1 MNRLIPNLTI
11 LLLIVF
17 SMQSYATDRCW
28 LFFRDKGAIS
38 ERISVLRSSW
48 NQRSLD
54 RRGKMGVGLD
64 SLDLPV
70 SEEYIERIGR
80 MGARISEVSRWL
92 NAISVEADSAVL
104 TDLMLLDFVVGMT
117 PVARLHRN
125 ELGWEESVEQSPAPI
140 VADEW
145 DEDHSLIPLGAYG
158 RSWRQA
164 DQSGVIEAHRR
175 GLTGAGVLIGMLD
188 TGFQLNHRAFCGL
201 ELVAQHDFIFDDG
214 DPSFDPTT
222 DRTGQPNHGTACL
235 SVIVGY
241 DPGHLVGIAP
251 KAAVALGKTELTGTE
266 IPMEEDYWVAGI
278 EWLEWVGAD
287 VVNSSLGYTN
297 WYSDYDMDGVTSPA
311 SRAAQRA
318 CELGVIICNS
328 AGNSGPDPIT
338 IGAPADARG
347 VLTVAA
353 VDSMGE
359 IVGFSS
365 RGPSADGRIKPD
377 VAAMGRKVSCVWPST
392 WELYTQWNGTS
403 LASPI
408 VTGVVALVIEAHPD
422 WTPWMVVEAI
432 KSTADRS
439 FRPDYSYGYG
449 IVNAAA
455 AIDYPSLSGRVVR
468 LSDGEAVTDVTL
480 QMVGNGNSLN
490 TVSDH
495 YGRYRFVNLPDGTYQ
510 LTAEVNDGSPI
521 IVHREI
527 IVPPSLPFDIILDDS
542 WSQSR

>member
-1 MNRLIPNLTI
+1 MTRLIPILTI
-11 LLLIVF
+11 VLLIVP
-17 SMQSYATDRCW
+17 SMRSYATDRCW
-28 LFFRDKGAIS
+28 LFFCDRGGTLESLSD
-38 ERISVLRSSW
+38 LRASW

-64 SLDLPV
+64 SRDLPV
-70 SEEYIERIGR
+70 SEVYIEQIGS
-80 MGARISEVSRWL
+80 MGARVVEVSRWL
-92 NAISVEADSAVL
+92 NAVSVEADSS
-104 TDLMLLDFVVGMT
+104 DLINLMSLDFVAGMT
-117 PVARLHRN
+117 PVARLHSNRV
-125 ELGWEESVEQSPAPI
+125 GWDEIVGQSPDP
-140 VADEW
+140 VVSDEW

-164 DQSGVIEAHRR
+164 DQAGVIEAHRR

-201 ELVAQHDFIFDDG
+201 ELVAQHDFIWDDD
-214 DPSFDPTT
+214 DPSYDPST
-222 DRTGQPNHGTACL
+222 DGTGQPNHGTACL

-251 KAAVALGKTELTGTE
+251 KAAVALAKTELTGTE

-287 VVNSSLGYTN
+287 VVNSSLGYSD
-297 WYSDYDMDGVTSPA
+297 WYADYDMDGVTSPA

-318 CELGVIICNS
+318 WELGVIICNS

-353 VDSMGE
+353 VDSCGE

-408 VTGVVALVIEAHPD
+408 VTGVVALVIEAHPE
-422 WTPWMVVEAI
+422 WMPWMVVEAI

-449 IVNAAA
+449 IVNAAV
-455 AIDYPSLSGRVVR
+455 AIDYPSLSGRVIR
-468 LSDGEAVTDVTL
+468 LSDGAMMPDVML
-480 QMVGNGNSLN
+480 ELIGDGNPLN
-490 TVSDH
+490 TITDR
-495 YGRYRFVNLPDGTYQ
+495 YGRYHFNNLPDGSYQ
-510 LTAEVNDGSPI
+510 LTATINGGSPI

-527 IVPPSLPFDIILDDS
+527 IVPPSLPFDIILDDV
-542 WSQSR
+542 WSRNQ